1 MGSQKMG
8 RSWLRLLAFLAF
20 GLNIVMSQ
28 DADRVITELETKTDG
43 DAYNAGMGPG
53 GHIKVAV
60 YTPEGI
66 CLTEILDSPHND
78 FESGHIDGFGKDD
91 GLGRCYNYAPGAS
104 NSGWS
109 IEIIHSGG
117 DAWIGEYVEIVMSD
131 WSRVHCQMQ
140 GEVLDNSES
149 LHVDCV

>member
-1 MGSQKMG
+1 MGM
-8 RSWLRLLAFLAF
+8 SWLRLLTFLAC

-28 DADRVITELETKTDG
+28 DADRVITELETKTST
-43 DAYNAGMGPG
+43 AHNAGMGGG
-53 GHIKVAV
+53 GHIRVAV
-60 YTPEGI
+60 
-66 CLTEILDSPHND
+66 DSPHND